1 MLLGLRLSRYARRM
15 TTIARLQASSAGNPL
30 LDVFFRAS
38 GVLTDV
44 ALLQFIVYELVSV
57 PGVETQV
64 YPLSGRATANLV
76 TDRVELG
83 RYAAAWTPGSGE
95 VLGAHRIRWFF
106 KVLSSSS
113 EQQFAE
119 DFTVVDAGGVAT
131 ASAEASLGYTTIAN
145 LRDEGVTTSMA
156 SDDRLV
162 KLIARA
168 SRLVEHWTGRVF
180 MPTPKT
186 IKVDGTG
193 RRGLL
198 LDEAII
204 SISEVHV
211 LDAFGFGDS
220 ETFTDVELTDL
231 RVYNRHLT
239 EGLLEPDDR
248 DSPKIEFVWPNRWNF
263 GGSWPTGRQNI
274 QIAGVFGYTD
284 PDGTPTGKTPDLIVH
299 ATNLLVVRELAPV
312 ADTDARDDVRF
323 RFAIRTERT
332 RDQMIGYDMKAGGG
346 PFSASGNGR
355 MTGDGEI
362 DTILE
367 RYTRPTKLGSA

>member
-1 MLLGLRLSRYARRM
+1 M
-15 TTIARLQASSAGNPL
+15 TTIARLASSSAANPL
-30 LDVFFRAS
+30 LDVFFRAG
-38 GVLTDV
+38 GVAVDMY
-44 ALLQFIVYELVSV
+44 ALQFIVYELVSV

-64 YPLSGRATANLV
+64 YPPSGRATADLV
-76 TDRVELG
+76 ADRVETG
-83 RYAAAWTPGSGE
+83 RYAAAWTPGGAE

-106 KVLSSSS
+106 KLISGSS

-119 DFTVVDAGGVAT
+119 DFTVVDATSAAI
-131 ASAEASLGYTTIAN
+131 ASASASSLGYTTIEE
-145 LRDEGVTTSMA
+145 LRAEGVTTSMA

-162 KLIARA
+162 RLIARA

-180 MPTPKT
+180 APVSKT

-231 RVYNRHLT
+231 RVYNRHLS
-239 EGLLEPDDR
+239 EGLLDPDDR

-274 QIAGVFGYTD
+274 QITGVFGYTD

-299 ATNLLVVRELAPV
+299 ATNLLVIREIAPLG
-312 ADTDARDDVRF
+312 DTDARDDVRF
-323 RFAIRTERT
+323 RFAIRTEKT
-332 RDQMIGYDMKAGGG
+332 RDQMIGYDMNAGGG
-346 PFSASGNGR
+346 PFSASGAGR
-355 MTGDGEI
+355 MTGDAEI